1 MYKIIF
7 ANAHFVSL
15 SNTVTPKEEYFLKK
29 KNLEYP
35 MLARLT
41 TVQLTHLIT
50 S

>member
-15 SNTVTPKEEYFLKK
+15 SNTVTPKEEYFKK

-35 MLARLT
+35 KLARLT